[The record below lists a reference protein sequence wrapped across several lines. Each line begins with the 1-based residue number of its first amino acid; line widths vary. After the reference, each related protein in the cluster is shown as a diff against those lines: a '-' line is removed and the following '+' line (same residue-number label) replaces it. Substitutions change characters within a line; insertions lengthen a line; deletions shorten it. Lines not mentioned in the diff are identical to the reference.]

1 MQESDNC
8 PKQLINY
15 QEDKNKHRDKNR
27 DKKVIH
33 YKEDKD
39 KHEDKHKDKGKHI
52 SLILTTTKRIS
63 ANIKTRTRKKKFD
76 TYPLQGGQGQT

>member
-39 KHEDKHKDKGKHI
+39 KHKDKHIDKGKLKSLTLII
-52 SLILTTTKRIS
+52 ST
-63 ANIKTRTRKKKFD
+63 NIKTSTETNKV
-76 TYPLQGGQGQT
+76 